1 MTLTILRNALKLNA
15 AAINEME
22 LNVSYL
28 KQEVKAW
35 KRNDEIAY
43 AISAQADVTKAKAKL
58 ARAVDLQKRMKVE
71 IAAIFRIARI
81 ERKYLTVF
89 GKLPST
95 TIATTYEQ
103 EAMLDA
109 LIAEKVELEKQAA
122 AATAA

>member
-15 AAINEME
+15 AAINELE
-22 LNVSYL
+22 LNVTYL

-43 AISAQADVTKAKAKL
+43 AISAQADVRKASAKL
-58 ARAVDLQKRMKVE
+58 AKAVDLQKRMKVE

-95 TIATTYEQ
+95 SIATTFEQ

-109 LIAEKVELEKQAA
+109 LIAEKAKLEQQV
-122 AATAA
+122 ATATVA